1 MKLTAQPYYLLY
13 LERLA
18 THAEEDNAF
27 AGCWPVRPS
36 SVTYR
41 VGCLACLPCY

>member
-1 MKLTAQPYYLLY
+1 MKLTAQPYYLPY

-27 AGCWPVRPS
+27 AGIDLHALFP
-36 SVTYR
+36 
-41 VGCLACLPCY
+41 

>member
-18 THAEEDNAF
+18 THTEEDNAF
-27 AGCWPVRPS
+27 AGVDLYALFS
-36 SVTYR
+36 
-41 VGCLACLPCY
+41 